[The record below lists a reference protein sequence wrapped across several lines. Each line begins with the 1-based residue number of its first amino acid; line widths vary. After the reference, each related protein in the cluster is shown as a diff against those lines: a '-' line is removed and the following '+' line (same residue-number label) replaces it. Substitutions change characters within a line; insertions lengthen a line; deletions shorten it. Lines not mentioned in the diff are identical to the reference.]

1 MTTQTGSSYYQR
13 GLELAEAGKYQEGL
27 NCLCEHLRVAPHD
40 AQALSDAGAILHC
53 LGRTDD
59 AIGYLTKARGL
70 LGDSGEVVWNLVE
83 AYLAGGMATEAAGL
97 LDDMERLG
105 ILNVDVLNRTATM
118 LLDQG
123 KKGQAV
129 EVLLRSYRL
138 WPEQEVLRPILDVI
152 RSNRPKVAFFRNG
165 EGDDG
170 ALADVCEFVRQ
181 RFQTEFHPGGDAE
194 GVAER
199 MRHSDIAWFDGGGE
213 MAVEASR
220 LGGHGRIIVSLRRS
234 DVRDRWAREVR
245 WENVDIL
252 VEIGSSAVEEMLL
265 AQVPDIR
272 SRTRLVVIP
281 NGINL
286 DRYILRRRERGKHLA
301 CLGCLGMEANPAF
314 LLQCMQKLH
323 YIDPGCRLFFSG
335 RFESPALE
343 QYAQY
348 MVRTLDLTAVVSFE
362 PYPGDLDR
370 WLSDKHFIV
379 ASGIGES
386 QVEALLA
393 GMACGLKP
401 VIHNFPGA
409 DKLFPPR
416 YLFNIAEQF
425 CEQVLRGD
433 YEPEQYRRF
442 VEGHYRIDEQL
453 KRINGV
459 LLQLETEIELHRAT
473 APACERTVPPG
484 GGTPRTDSFPA
495 AASRNTMKL

>member
-27 NCLCEHLRVAPHD
+27 NCLCEHLRGAPYD
-40 AQALSDAGAILHC
+40 AQALNDAGAILHC
-53 LGRTDD
+53 LGRTND

-70 LGDSGEVVWNLVE
+70 LGDSGEVVWNLAE

-97 LDDMERLG
+97 LDAMERLG

-138 WPEQEVLRPILDVI
+138 WPEQQVLRPILDVI

-165 EGDDG
+165 AGEDG

-181 RFQTEFHPGGDAE
+181 RFQTEFHAGCDPKA
-194 GVAER
+194 VAER
-199 MRHSDIAWFDGGGE
+199 TQHNNIAWFDGGGE

-220 LGGHGRIIVSLRRS
+220 VGGPCRIVLSLRRS
-234 DVRDRWAREVR
+234 DVRDRWATEVR

-272 SRTRLVVIP
+272 RRTRLVVIP
-281 NGINL
+281 NGIHL
-286 DRYILRRRERGKHLA
+286 DRYTFRPRERGKNLA
-301 CLGCLGMEANPAF
+301 CLGCLSMEANPAF

-323 YIDPGCRLFFSG
+323 YIDPGCRLFFAG
-335 RFESPALE
+335 RCESPALE
-343 QYAQY
+343 QYVQY
-348 MVRTLDLTAVVSFE
+348 MVHTLDLTSVVSFE
-362 PYPGDLDR
+362 PCPGDVDR

-386 QVEALLA
+386 QVESLLG

-401 VIHNFPGA
+401 VVHNFPGA
-409 DKLFPPR
+409 DKLFPPS

-425 CEQVLRGD
+425 CEHVLRGD

-442 VEGHYRIDEQL
+442 VEGHYRMDEQL
-453 KRINGV
+453 QRMNGV
-459 LLQLETEIELHRAT
+459 LLQLETEIEFHRAT
-473 APACERTVPPG
+473 TAAPERSGLPSG
-484 GGTPRTDSFPA
+484 DTPRTGVSPA
-495 AASRNTMKL
+495 AASRITMKL